1 MYYDAQQEIIILKN
15 LLKREQEKNRK
26 LQVEM
31 TELKNN
37 REQTSNLGKKGRP
50 RLSEQQVEE
59 VRVLGELGYS
69 VRKIEKETGVSVGSI
84 SNVLKE
90 FRKQKRTVREI
101 EFLFQEE
108 LCTRI
113 YVDFQNET
121 VEIENFTEDN
131 IRRAFGCKKQVSWQ
145 DFQGFLEERCFP
157 RSRDRMK
164 YVLKDFGISAYDP
177 WQIIQVTQGRMA
189 EDKQW
194 IRVR

>member
-1 MYYDAQQEIIILKN
+1 MYYDEEQEIIILKN

-26 LQVEM
+26 LQVEI

-50 RLSEQQVEE
+50 RLSEKQVEE

-90 FRKQKRTVREI
+90 VRKQKRTVREM

-113 YVDFQNET
+113 YVDFQNEK
-121 VEIENFTEDN
+121 VEIENFTDDN
-131 IRRAFGCKKQVSWQ
+131 IRRAFGCKNQVSWQ

-164 YVLKDFGISAYDP
+164 HVLKDLGISTYDP

>member
-1 MYYDAQQEIIILKN
+1 MNYDEQQQIITLKK
-15 LLKREQEKNRK
+15 LLKREQDRNRK
-26 LQVEM
+26 LQVELI
-31 TELKNN
+31 ELKNK
-37 REQTSNLGKKGRP
+37 REEASAVGKKGRP
-50 RLSEQQVEE
+50 RLSEKQVEE
-59 VRVLGELGYS
+59 IRILGDMGYS
-69 VRKIEKETGVSVGSI
+69 VRKIEQETKVSIGSI
-84 SNVLKE
+84 SNVLKS
-90 FRKQKRTVREI
+90 FRNQKKTIREV

-131 IRRAFGCKKQVSWQ
+131 IRRAFGCKTRVSWQ
-145 DFQGFLEERCFP
+145 EFQDFLEERCFP

-164 YVLKDFGISAYDP
+164 HILKELDVSTYDP
-177 WQIIQVTQGRMA
+177 WQIIQVTEGRMA